1 MLDLRPIYVLSLFR
15 AEIIINYM
23 KLFDTIVISFSY
35 LCTHQSNLEHEIIPG
50 SMKIIELPNPNEA
63 DFTPDSLKADNHH
76 YIEAFA
82 RNGEQV
88 TLIDTDYEETMKTL
102 LDT

>member
-1 MLDLRPIYVLSLFR
+1 MLDLRPIYVLSLFG

-35 LCTHQSNLEHEIIPG
+35 LCTHQSNLELEIIPG

-63 DFTPDSLKADNHH
+63 DFTSDSLKADNHH

-82 RNGEQV
+82 RSGEKV

-102 LDT
+102 LDS